1 MINSPYHG
9 IYRSPPYM
17 PKPSKSRFNHL
28 FCNRCHP
35 NSLSDGNIPDL
46 IFPSL
51 ATHPSQHSHLSYT

>member
-46 IFPSL
+46 STSICKIGWG
-51 ATHPSQHSHLSYT
+51 AKTN